1 MIDRINWQTVCLNIR
16 RHYKPLSQ
24 VAKEVKSDW
33 RTLNRMARGEATRPP
48 RLDVAVYLLDLHHD
62 HCPDRHNMRELAR

>member
-1 MIDRINWQTVCLNIR
+1 MIDLINWQTVCLNIR

-33 RTLNRMARGEATRPP
+33 KHLNRLARGETEQPKFK
-48 RLDVAVYLLDLHHD
+48 VAIRLLDIHHD
-62 HCPDRHNMRELAR
+62 HCPDRHNMKELAL